1 MYCNSESGI
10 EEGLDRLYC
19 NADSG
24 SEEGLNRCNAI
35 QKVKVRKDCTGCII
49 TECGSVAG
57 LDSCIESV
65 VVTGQQKSQL

>member
-24 SEEGLNRCNAI
+24 SEEGLNRCVAM
-35 QKVKVRKDCTGCII
+35 QKVEVRKD
-49 TECGSVAG
+49 
-57 LDSCIESV
+57 
-65 VVTGQQKSQL
+65 